1 MHKYIWNETLAQIEF
16 LYFNIS
22 MKNLE
27 FNKEKEKDWQY
38 FAEIYDYIKH
48 LLPIFD
54 IEFN

>member
-1 MHKYIWNETLAQIEF
+1 
-16 LYFNIS
+16 